1 MPSLQSNCGSWM
13 AQVQGWQQHGLHM
26 VLSKQTKGLF
36 SSKYLS
42 KIQDG
47 KATSSPEVLT
57 RRGAWEEAQVHA
69 NLMAAS
75 DAGHRAPIDSTPKV
89 PSAGANHTG
98 RVQSCTAAQAAACK
112 VAVVNHLATMYNKS
126 QENPQQPIAPLPHIE
141 TQIIPRETD
150 QRRNAD
156 EAPQAE
162 LLADQ
167 GTTSA
172 KDRGKKLA
180 ASVAEEHISSAPW
193 HSPTDGSDH
202 PKQLEGQEESGRGVE
217 RVTIPTAK
225 RSRKRS
231 SVEVHQ
237 KGSQRQRCKSAV
249 HEDPDLETLQ
259 TPELAGVP
267 KPRQYRDINTVTLEL
282 QVAEG
287 LPRESPEL
295 SPAVGDERAGA
306 VRQQDMLKRLATA
319 EVKLVKRQMSD
330 VKSRVNR
337 HLCKLQSKLR
347 KNKMTPKQ
355 ALEWDVK
362 HLEAVLAD
370 PDWVVA
376 Q

>member
-1 MPSLQSNCGSWM
+1 MHIVVYTLPAHHASSLLHVGSSCDSLVVECIL
-13 AQVQGWQQHGLHM
+13 QYIDERCNNQI
-26 VLSKQTKGLF
+26 LSEAWVYEWSLLGSMQ
-36 SSKYLS
+36 S

-225 RSRKRS
+225 
-231 SVEVHQ
+231 
-237 KGSQRQRCKSAV
+237 
-249 HEDPDLETLQ
+249 
-259 TPELAGVP
+259 
-267 KPRQYRDINTVTLEL
+267 
-282 QVAEG
+282 VACG
-287 LPRESPEL
+287 L
-295 SPAVGDERAGA
+295 
-306 VRQQDMLKRLATA
+306 
-319 EVKLVKRQMSD
+319 
-330 VKSRVNR
+330 
-337 HLCKLQSKLR
+337 HC
-347 KNKMTPKQ
+347 
-355 ALEWDVK
+355 
-362 HLEAVLAD
+362 
-370 PDWVVA
+370 
-376 Q
+376 